1 MEFTQTLL
9 NMLCMTLYCG
19 RPCAADSK
27 QRGAATM
34 HLKPPLPPP
43 HHGQLC
49 AVAEL
54 QLHAPPAA
62 ARAACSCARRLQLR
76 AQAAC
81 SCPQSS
87 KGVGQDWP
95 GIGPDHGAASWAAAG
110 HHWGRQEGGRGDEMR
125 GMGGRGRQGA
135 CHTRRRRRRLQGM
148 LC

>member
-9 NMLCMTLYCG
+9 NMLCMALYCG
-19 RPCAADSK
+19 RPCATDSK

-87 KGVGQDWP
+87 STAG
-95 GIGPDHGAASWAAAG
+95 SAAAAALLT
-110 HHWGRQEGGRGDEMR
+110 RTATLVCI
-125 GMGGRGRQGA
+125 A
-135 CHTRRRRRRLQGM
+135 CKTTVLKIGKD
-148 LC
+148 LL